1 MQPGASGHYGALPH
15 LGCVS
20 GVGAVKSLD
29 LLVRGKSPQA
39 RWLSVN
45 TWGMS
50 VAGSDRDEGL
60 LHAMRNVR
68 TVDVAIRWTEARF
81 WCYNDDQDGTTAG
94 CGAASCFS
102 SHK

>member
-45 TWGMS
+45 TWGCLWQ
-50 VAGSDRDEGL
+50 DR
-60 LHAMRNVR
+60 
-68 TVDVAIRWTEARF
+68 TEMKD
-81 WCYNDDQDGTTAG
+81 CYMQCAT
-94 CGAASCFS
+94 
-102 SHK
+102 

>member
-29 LLVRGKSPQA
+29 LLLRGKSPQVPLA
-39 RWLSVN
+39 VWEHV
-45 TWGMS
+45 GMS

-68 TVDVAIRWTEARF
+68 TVDVAIR
-81 WCYNDDQDGTTAG
+81 
-94 CGAASCFS
+94 
-102 SHK
+102 